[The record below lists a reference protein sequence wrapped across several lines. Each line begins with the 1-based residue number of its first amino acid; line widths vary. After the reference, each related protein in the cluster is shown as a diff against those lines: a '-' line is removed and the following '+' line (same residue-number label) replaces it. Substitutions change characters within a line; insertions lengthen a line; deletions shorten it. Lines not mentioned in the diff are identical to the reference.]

1 MLVFGLETTFRSL
14 HKDRFRHPKRWN
26 ILLCVTA
33 ILVLTIMTW
42 VPSKVSPT
50 RRACLASLVWWA
62 TDCAKLGL
70 GIASG
75 LLLTFLVC
83 AAVIIAQLVRT
94 ITMNRDQRIAAT
106 RTAYYLIISASI
118 MALTIPFF
126 AQQTTRVD
134 AIVTSQIAEVA
145 LNVLGVIHLVLHVF
159 LRANADRTA
168 IRPMESTWTQKGGL
182 RLFRPSDLEMTM
194 HITSPVLLEKDDGGR
209 FDDDNHKLMH
219 DLRRFSRAARYVS
232 SPKVEPDTSF
242 SQFMAQKKAE
252 TLQYVESTTLPAQV
266 LLSPL
271 TPRKG
276 SNYSIFPTFSSAMLR
291 NSMSTTFS
299 QDSEEVL
306 QPPQTKLPW
315 SRGGEFSEQSSAT
328 VRIGCRLSNLHGS
341 HHYGQSSPTASSFR
355 LPLYGT
361 DKKIDESPPI
371 SPLGGRRNA
380 SSGASPDMMV
390 LPLQTNRTQY
400 GEPLRKS
407 RTVLSTNMR
416 HSRCQSRSRS
426 QHEHYRRLAMKAL
439 PPIPPMYD
447 GPKVPPHGSF

>member
-1 MLVFGLETTFRSL
+1 
-14 HKDRFRHPKRWN
+14 
-26 ILLCVTA
+26 
-33 ILVLTIMTW
+33 
-42 VPSKVSPT
+42 
-50 RRACLASLVWWA
+50 
-62 TDCAKLGL
+62 
-70 GIASG
+70 
-75 LLLTFLVC
+75 
-83 AAVIIAQLVRT
+83 
-94 ITMNRDQRIAAT
+94 MNRDQRIAAT

-118 MALTIPFF
+118 MVLIIPFF

-134 AIVTSQIAEVA
+134 AIVTAQIAEVA

-168 IRPMESTWTQKGGL
+168 IRPMESTWTQKRGL
-182 RLFRPSDLEMTM
+182 RLFGPSDLEMTM
-194 HITSPVLLEKDDGGR
+194 HITSPVLWEKDDERR

-219 DLRRFSRAARYVS
+219 DLRRFSRVARYVS
-232 SPKVEPDTSF
+232 SPTVEPDTSF
-242 SQFMAQKKAE
+242 SQFKAQKEAE
-252 TLQYVESTTLPAQV
+252 TLQYVKSTTPPAQV

-271 TPRKG
+271 TPPNG

-315 SRGGEFSEQSSAT
+315 SRGQEFSEQSSAT

-341 HHYGQSSPTASSFR
+341 QYYGQSSPTASSFR

-361 DKKIDESPPI
+361 DKTIDESPPI

-390 LPLQTNRTQY
+390 LPLQTNRNQY
-400 GEPLRKS
+400 GEHIRKS
-407 RTVLSTNMR
+407 RTVLSTTMR

-426 QHEHYRRLAMKAL
+426 QHEHYRGLTMKAL
-439 PPIPPMYD
+439 PPLPPMYD
-447 GPKVPPHGSF
+447 VPKVRPYGSI